1 MRQMGLLFLFALMVS
16 CDVVRPTTI
25 TAPVEGVPPDA
36 LVNASIVILTEEG
49 YTIKT
54 AEVTSGLITTEWR
67 EESSFASQNFLGV
80 SRRKRVSIIY
90 DLLTGEVSV
99 QMTKQKKEDDH
110 AWRTDGLSG
119 NDRSGLDRILGR
131 IQERAQLI
139 LLSSSQAV

>member
-1 MRQMGLLFLFALMVS
+1 MRQIGLLCLFALMVS

-49 YTIKT
+49 YTIET
-54 AEVTSGLITTEWR
+54 AEATSGLITTEWR

-80 SRRKRVSIIY
+80 SRRKRVSIVY

-119 NDRSGLDRILGR
+119 NDRSELDRILGR

-139 LLSSSQAV
+139 KLSSSQAV